1 LRSIRAIS
9 VLVVHPKDRD
19 AEDLLAQ
26 LRRIGCQA
34 SAVWPI
40 PADVPVG
47 VRAVFLSIR
56 PETLDS
62 PQVRRLAQAGHA
74 AMIGVTEYENP
85 ATVEALLTV
94 GAVAVV
100 PKPIRAI
107 GLLTTLALA
116 LSVYDKADASA
127 KRIAKLESRLT
138 ALKEIEQAKSILMA
152 RSRLNEAR
160 ACDGAA
166 CDGRGDRTS
175 GLGCPRH
182 SGHRPASRQLDDIVV
197 TKGDVRFIRSSAPV
211 LPQSEQGIASP
222 HQP

>member
-1 LRSIRAIS
+1 MAGPATSYLRSIRAIS

-152 RSRLNEAR
+152 RSRLNEAQAYAVLRER
-160 ACDGAA
+160 AMARRVTVEEIARAVLAA
-166 CDGRGDRTS
+166 HDI
-175 GLGCPRH
+175 LGIDP
-182 SGHRPASRQLDDIVV
+182 PAGS
-197 TKGDVRFIRSSAPV
+197 
-211 LPQSEQGIASP
+211 
-222 HQP
+222 